1 MADSKSTPALLRYS
15 CLSEYSIFSQS
26 GMSSGFTLIEIIIV
40 VVILAIAAMTAIPLM
55 SSGGSVQLRSGANM
69 ISADLEYAK
78 SMAISRGQNFSVIFD
93 KNAES
98 YRIEDQYNNVI
109 PHPVKKGF
117 NYVISFQ
124 NDSRLNK
131 VDITNVNFNATQ
143 RVQFDCLGSPDNGGT
158 ISLDAGGTTATIT
171 VEPVTGFISVSN

>member
-15 CLSEYSIFSQS
+15 CNSEYTIFSLP

-55 SSGGSVQLRSGANM
+55 SSGGSVQIRSGANM
-69 ISADLEYAK
+69 IAADLEYAR
-78 SMAISRGQNFSVIFD
+78 SMAISRGQNYSVVFD
-93 KNAES
+93 KDTDS
-98 YRIEDQYNNVI
+98 YRIEDQYNNII

-117 NYVISFQ
+117 NYVINFQ

-158 ISLDAGGTTATIT
+158 ISLNANGPTATIT
-171 VEPVTGFISVSN
+171 VEPVTGYISISN